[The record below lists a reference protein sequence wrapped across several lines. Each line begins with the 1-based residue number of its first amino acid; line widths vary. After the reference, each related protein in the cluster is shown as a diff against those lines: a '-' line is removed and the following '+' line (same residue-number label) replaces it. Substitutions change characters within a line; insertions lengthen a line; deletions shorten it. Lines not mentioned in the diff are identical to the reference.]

1 MDNIKLEA
9 SITALQDI
17 LKYLKSAEADRV
29 KKKNAPKKEEKVEA
43 KEEKSE
49 APKDE
54 KTNDILTRMM
64 KKKEELES

>member
-1 MDNIKLEA
+1 MNSIKLEA

-17 LKYLKSAEADRV
+17 LKHIKEEEAKRI
-29 KKKNAPKKEEKVEA
+29 KTRHKPKKEEKVEA
-43 KEEKSE
+43 KEEKTE